1 MIEDIAAKSMEHALM
16 LMPVLLAS
24 LRDNSSLV
32 VKQSIVS
39 GTSIFYGVVEELS
52 MQVPLLHLIWCS
64 PSIISQ
70 IFWSAICFVFYI
82 FKFLLL

>member
-1 MIEDIAAKSMEHALM
+1 M

-39 GTSIFYGVVEELS
+39 GTIIFYGVLEELS
-52 MQVPLLHLIWCS
+52 MQVPLLHFISCS
-64 PSIISQ
+64 PSHY
-70 IFWSAICFVFYI
+70 FPNLLVCNLLVFMFSNFSY
-82 FKFLLL
+82 FDTKL